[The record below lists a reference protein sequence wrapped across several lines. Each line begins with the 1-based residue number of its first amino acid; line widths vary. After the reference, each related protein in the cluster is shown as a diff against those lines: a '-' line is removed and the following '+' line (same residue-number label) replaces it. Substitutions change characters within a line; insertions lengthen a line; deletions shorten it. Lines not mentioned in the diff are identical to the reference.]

1 MAKIPSTGPTAFFPR
16 SSHGKEKYMRSFF
29 GLIALGVMLASPLA
43 LFAQT
48 GSAGGAAAGPGNAA
62 GIATANGNAGMST
75 APSGAVNATPNTS
88 GQLNPNGGL
97 NASQRFATPFNG
109 ANTNANT

>member
-1 MAKIPSTGPTAFFPR
+1 
-16 SSHGKEKYMRSFF
+16 MRSFF
-29 GLIALGVMLASPLA
+29 GLIALGLTLASPLA

-48 GSAGGAAAGPGNAA
+48 GSAGGVAAGPGNAA

-75 APSGAVNATPNTS
+75 TPSGTVNATPNAG
-88 GQLNPNGGL
+88 GQLNPNGGV

-109 ANTNANT
+109 TNTNAKWCEREWRRRIKSTDVNV